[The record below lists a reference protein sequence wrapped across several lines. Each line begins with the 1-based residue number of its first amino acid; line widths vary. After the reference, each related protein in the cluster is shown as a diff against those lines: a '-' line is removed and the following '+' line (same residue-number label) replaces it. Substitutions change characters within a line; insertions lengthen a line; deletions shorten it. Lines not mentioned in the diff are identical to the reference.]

1 MKKTKFAYC
10 YYPLGIIRIN
20 INIKNHVT
28 HTNNTTDQTSQ
39 VVLLDRAAY
48 FPNLF
53 PSLFNLSKLLPITF

>member
-1 MKKTKFAYC
+1 VKKDKFAY
-10 YYPLGIIRIN
+10 YSYPLGITRIN
-20 INIKNHVT
+20 INIKPHVI